1 MLIEDIIKE
10 IKDLKDAKVSD
21 VRIGVYWCAVQS
33 RHCGLAMTF
42 IPQRTITSNKGFV
55 KRSGEL
61 TKKSALE
68 LAEYA
73 KSWNLTEASLGVA
86 TINSLIEPQGVK
98 YADINMFDFI
108 YNKFSNRKNKI
119 AIIGHFLDKQI
130 DILRK
135 IGDVF
140 IIEKNPQEGDLPDTA
155 AEYILPE
162 SDIVV
167 ITGTT
172 IINKSIERLLQLSKN
187 AFTVVVVPTT
197 PMSDVLF
204 DYGADVIAGV
214 YVKNPE
220 RVMRKISEGGSLADL
235 KEDLEFL
242 IKIKE
247 E

>member
-1 MLIEDIIKE
+1 ML
-10 IKDLKDAKVSD
+10 
-21 VRIGVYWCAVQS
+21 
-33 RHCGLAMTF
+33 
-42 IPQRTITSNKGFV
+42 KG
-55 KRSGEL
+55 SGEL

-86 TINSLIEPQGVK
+86 AINSLIEPQGVK
-98 YADINMFDFI
+98 YTDINIFDFI

-119 AIIGHFLDKQI
+119 AIIGHFLDKKI

-155 AEYILPE
+155 AEYILLE

-172 IINKSIERLLQLSKN
+172 IINKSIERPIQLSKN
-187 AFTVVVVPTT
+187 AFTVVVGPTT

-204 DYGADVIAGV
+204 DYGADVLAGV

-220 RVMRKISEGGSLADL
+220 RVMRKISECGSLADL

-247 E
+247 K

>member
-1 MLIEDIIKE
+1 ML
-10 IKDLKDAKVSD
+10 
-21 VRIGVYWCAVQS
+21 
-33 RHCGLAMTF
+33 
-42 IPQRTITSNKGFV
+42 KG
-55 KRSGEL
+55 SGEL

-86 TINSLIEPQGVK
+86 AINSLIEPQGVK
-98 YADINMFDFI
+98 YADINMFGFI
-108 YNKFSNRKNKI
+108 YNKFYNRKNKI
-119 AIIGHFLDKQI
+119 AIIGHFLDKKI

-155 AEYILPE
+155 AEYILLE

-172 IINKSIERLLQLSKN
+172 IINKSIERPLQLSKN
-187 AFTVVVVPTT
+187 AFTVVVGPTT

-220 RVMRKISEGGSLADL
+220 RIMRKISECGSLADL

-247 E
+247 K

>member
-1 MLIEDIIKE
+1 ML
-10 IKDLKDAKVSD
+10 
-21 VRIGVYWCAVQS
+21 
-33 RHCGLAMTF
+33 
-42 IPQRTITSNKGFV
+42 KG
-55 KRSGEL
+55 SGEL

-86 TINSLIEPQGVK
+86 AINSLIEPQGVYK
-98 YADINMFDFI
+98 DINIFDFI
-108 YNKFSNRKNKI
+108 YNKFYNRKNKI
-119 AIIGHFLDKQI
+119 AIIGHFLDKKI

-155 AEYILPE
+155 AEYILLE

-187 AFTVVVVPTT
+187 AFTVVVGPTT

-204 DYGADVIAGV
+204 DYGADVLAGV

-247 E
+247 K